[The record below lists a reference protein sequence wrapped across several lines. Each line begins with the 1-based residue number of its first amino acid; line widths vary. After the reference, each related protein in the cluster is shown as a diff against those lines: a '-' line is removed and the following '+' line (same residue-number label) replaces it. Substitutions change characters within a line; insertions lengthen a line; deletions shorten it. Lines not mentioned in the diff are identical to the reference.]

1 MSPPLHPGA
10 GSRGPRLVPVTRLD
24 LNESAYP
31 PLPAV
36 AAVLRAGIPETNRY
50 PDFLPDRTRGH
61 IADHLGL
68 APECV
73 TVGAGATGVAL
84 STLQAVARRA
94 AERGIATPA
103 MVTAT
108 PTFDGYPIL
117 ADMVGLRIDAV
128 PLDAEGG
135 VDLDAMLAAVTTETV
150 VAVLCSP
157 HNPTGSVIG
166 ERALRDF
173 LDAVPEHVT
182 VLLDQAYVEFSD
194 SPPDLHR
201 IIGTWDNVLVLR
213 TFSKAYGLAA
223 LRVGYGIGGG
233 IAAQLRRFEVPFAV
247 GPAAMA
253 AVPVALSANNQLAQR
268 VATTRSE
275 RARMAALL
283 DSIGCPV
290 LPSQGNFLFLPGRDG
305 VAIGR
310 LLRSCGVATKE
321 CGDAGT
327 RITIGDRATTDRVLA
342 SLRTTALTA

>member
-1 MSPPLHPGA
+1 MSPPLQPGA
-10 GSRGPRLVPVTRLD
+10 APLARVVEGARLD

-36 AAVLRAGIPETNRY
+36 AAVLRAGIPDTNRY
-50 PDFLPDRTRGH
+50 PDFLPDRTRRH
-61 IADHLGL
+61 IAEHLGL
-68 APECV
+68 PDEQI
-73 TVGAGATGVAL
+73 TVGAGATGVAV
-84 STLQAVARRA
+84 SALQAVARRA
-94 AERGIATPA
+94 AARGIAAPA
-103 MVTAT
+103 MVTAL

-117 ADMVGLRIDAV
+117 AEMVGLRVDAV
-128 PLDAEGG
+128 GLNADGG
-135 VDLDAMLAAVTTETV
+135 VDPAAMLAAITAETV

-173 LDAVPEHVT
+173 LDAVPRHVT
-182 VLLDQAYVEFSD
+182 VLLDQAYIEFCD

-201 IIGTWDNVLVLR
+201 ILGGRDNVLILR

-223 LRVGYGIGGG
+223 LRVGYGIGGAV
-233 IAAQLRRFEVPFAV
+233 AADVRRFEVPFAV

-253 AVPVALSANNQLAQR
+253 AVPVALAANNQLAER
-268 VATTRSE
+268 VASTRTE

-283 DSIGCPV
+283 EDIGAPV
-290 LPSQGNFLFLPGRDG
+290 LPSQGNFLFLPGPDG
-305 VAIGR
+305 IAIGR

-321 CGDAGT
+321 CGMAGT
-327 RITIGDRATTDRVLA
+327 RITIGDRSATDRVLA